1 MKESPYIL
9 DVRGEKCPIPIKLL
23 RDCIKE
29 VPENEIIHMLSDDLE
44 SKYDIPALLLRLKM
58 PPAEIQSKEFGLL
71 FVIVNRKV

>member
-23 RDCIKE
+23 RDYIKE

-44 SKYDIPALLLRLKM
+44 SKYDIPALLLRLNM

-71 FVIVNRKV
+71 FIIVNRKV

>member
-1 MKESPYIL
+1 VKESPYIL

-44 SKYDIPALLLRLKM
+44 SKYDIPALLIRLKM

-71 FVIVNRKV
+71 FIIVNRKV

>member
-44 SKYDIPALLLRLKM
+44 SKYDIPALLIRLKM

-71 FVIVNRKV
+71 FIIENRKI